1 MSQLVQM
8 RQRIKSIE
16 TIKKVTHAM
25 RLISMSSHAR
35 FRTQKSGLEAY
46 KNELK
51 RLFAVVQHEVVSW
64 QNMQLQPPASSQGPV
79 LFILVGSQKGLCGIF
94 NTLLFQFFQEKITPY
109 SKQQL
114 HLITVG
120 KKACEYAEKLSLPV
134 IKAYDEF
141 SLATATTISNE
152 ILNTILTVSRPFSDV
167 ALLSN
172 YPNTFF
178 SQKPELS
185 QLIPF
190 DLPNVSPVQSPEEY
204 SFEQSPEQLLDFLVT
219 RFLFTTINE
228 LLLNSLIAE
237 SAARFIAMDNSTRNA
252 TNLLDDMKL
261 DYNKLRQAK
270 ITRELTDLIG
280 SL

>member
-35 FRTQKSGLEAY
+35 FRAKKTGLQLY
-46 KNELK
+46 QTELK
-51 RLFAVVQHEVVSW
+51 RLFSIVQQETKEW
-64 QNMQLQPPASSQGPV
+64 QNPRLQPTADYNGPT
-79 LFILVGSQKGLCGIF
+79 LIILVGSQKGLCGIF
-94 NTLLFQFFQEKITPY
+94 NTLLFQFFEQKLASY
-109 SKQQL
+109 NRQQL
-114 HLITVG
+114 QLITIG
-120 KKACEYAEKLSLPV
+120 KKADEYAAKFSLPV
-134 IKAYDEF
+134 IKSFTELSSA
-141 SLATATTISNE
+141 SLPEISNE
-152 ILNTILTVSRPFSDV
+152 ITNMIIKAEIPYAHVSIF
-167 ALLSN
+167 SN
-172 YPNTFF
+172 YPKTFF
-178 SQKPELS
+178 AQKPEQS
-185 QLIPF
+185 ILIPF
-190 DLPNVSPVQSPEEY
+190 QVPQVNKVSSPEEY
-204 SFEQSPEQLLDFLVT
+204 TFEQAPETLLDFLAN
-219 RFLFTTINE
+219 RFLFSSISE
-228 LLLNSLIAE
+228 LLLNSLVAE